1 MVHVAK
7 LDADIVADA
16 GGGSGGSGGGAD
28 DDDDDDFATTLVGFL
43 LQI

>member
-7 LDADIVADA
+7 LDADIVAD
-16 GGGSGGSGGGAD
+16 GSGGGG

-43 LQI
+43 FQI

>member
-16 GGGSGGSGGGAD
+16 GGGSGGGA

-43 LQI
+43 FQI